1 MNIEELCERSYKTA
15 VDKGW
20 HTEPRSFGEVT
31 ALFHSEVSEAL
42 EIWRDPSGRHP
53 RYRKL
58 DEVWES
64 EGGKPEGFVIEL
76 ADLLIRIAD
85 TCVEMKFPLA
95 AELGNM
101 SVPELGHEMALDVAV
116 AKEMADSKASY
127 PQSIPEWL
135 ARIHACL
142 SRAFEDF
149 ADAWGTSR
157 GERAAIML
165 ARAIEMAGAV
175 CWINGLDLEAALA
188 RKMAYNDDRS
198 YRHGGKRG

>member
-42 EIWRDPSGRHP
+42 EIWRDPS
-53 RYRKL
+53 RKL

-64 EGGKPEGFVIEL
+64 EDGKPEGFVIEIS
-76 ADLLIRIAD
+76 DLLIRVAD

-95 AELGNM
+95 VELGNM
-101 SVPELGHEMALDVAV
+101 PVSELGHDMALDVAA
-116 AKEMADSKASY
+116 AKEMVDRKASY
-127 PQSIPEWL
+127 PQTIPEWL

-149 ADAWGTSR
+149 ANDDAWGTSR

-165 ARAIEMAGAV
+165 ARAIEVAGAV
-175 CWINGLDLEAALA
+175 CWINGLDLEAALT